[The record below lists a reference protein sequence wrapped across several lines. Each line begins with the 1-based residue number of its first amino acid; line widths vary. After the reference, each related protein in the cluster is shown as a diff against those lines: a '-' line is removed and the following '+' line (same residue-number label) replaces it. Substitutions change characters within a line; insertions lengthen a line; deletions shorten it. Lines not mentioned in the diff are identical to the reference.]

1 MAKKV
6 NALFEAELVKN
17 QEKGGAWLGEFSVV
31 RDDQEQPT
39 VTGREAFSNASA
51 GKRWIKGMVL
61 AHTTKKSV
69 KMVATDARDIKDK
82 PVNFS
87 GAVAFK
93 IIL

>member
-31 RDDQEQPT
+31 RDDQEQPS
-39 VTGREAFSNASA
+39 VTGRQAFSNALA
-51 GKRWIKGMVL
+51 GKRWIKAMVL
-61 AHTTKKSV
+61 ANTTKKSI
-69 KMVATDARDIKDK
+69 KMVATEARDIKDK
-82 PVNFS
+82 PVHLS
-87 GAVAFK
+87 GEVAFK